1 MKPFEDFVNSLD
13 NQTLDRVIGGIA
25 SDIEHDCQTSGMSD
39 EEIQSVKSNI
49 YPVRVTLGLLE
60 LYHNWLKEGESE

>member
-1 MKPFEDFVNSLD
+1 MKPFNDFIDSLD
-13 NQTLDRVIGGIA
+13 NQTLDRVIGGIV
-25 SDIEHDCQTSGMSD
+25 SDIEADCRNSGMSETD
-39 EEIQSVKSNI
+39 AQEVKSNL